1 MHRRYLPIPI
11 SEGTPLVTDENHH
24 RVPVTRSPRTNLV
37 DLVIQRVEDRI
48 RKGDFS
54 SGDRL
59 PSTQTMVEEFGVSR
73 SVVREALAKLEALGV
88 VEIRHGKGAYVSRL
102 AVDVILGQL
111 LRPGGADRSRML
123 PFVWEARKII
133 EIEVAG
139 MAARRRSLEDIHK
152 LDKALSDMEGQVEA
166 GQLGVEADEAFHLIL
181 TQASQN
187 PVLVKMV
194 LGISEI
200 LRDSRRASLSPMER
214 RKTSIQEHWRILHA
228 IEQQDEGGARR
239 AMQTHLENNE
249 IFSSSTD
256 NNLEEGERKE

>member
-1 MHRRYLPIPI
+1 
-11 SEGTPLVTDENHH
+11 VTDVNS
-24 RVPVTRSPRTNLV
+24 RRMPASPKPRTNLV
-37 DLVIQRVEDRI
+37 DLVIQRVEEWI
-48 RKGDFS
+48 RNGEFN

-59 PSTQTMVEEFGVSR
+59 PSTQSIVEEFGVSR

-102 AVDVILGQL
+102 AVDVLLGQL
-111 LRPGGADRSRML
+111 LRLGEADGSRLL

-133 EIEVAG
+133 EIEVAS
-139 MAARRRSLEDIHK
+139 MAARRRSADDIHN
-152 LDKALSDMEGQVEA
+152 LEKALQEMERQVEA

-214 RKTSIQEHWRILHA
+214 RTTSIQEHWKILQA
-228 IEQQDEGGARR
+228 VEEQDEAGARR
-239 AMQTHLENNE
+239 AMKIHIENNE
-249 IFSSSTD
+249 IFTAL
-256 NNLEEGERKE
+256 LETHNEEAQGNQKS